1 MKRKAKQIEE
11 FLKEGNQIRIRM
23 ILKGRQVLHI
33 DLAEAKLKKFL
44 EMIEMPIKIT
54 NDLKKIGNNLVITI
68 YKK

>member
-1 MKRKAKQIEE
+1 M
-11 FLKEGNQIRIRM
+11 KEGNQIRIRM

>member
-1 MKRKAKQIEE
+1 LKRKAKQIEE